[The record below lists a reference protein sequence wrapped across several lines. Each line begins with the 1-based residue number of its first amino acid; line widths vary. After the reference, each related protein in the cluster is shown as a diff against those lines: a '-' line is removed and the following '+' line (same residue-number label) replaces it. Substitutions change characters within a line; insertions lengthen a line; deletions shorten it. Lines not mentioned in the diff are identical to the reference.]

1 MDNFRII
8 YCNVAGNL
16 NNYTEWLLA
25 LSGTWKKKRKQ
36 TPTDDIINQTPSR
49 ENIGPP
55 PPAPIR
61 GAYEYCGLWQMFVE
75 CLLMPAILE
84 WINECINDCPINLI
98 SLNISPFFFKFILIL
113 FCNFMMTII
122 KYLNRRIN
130 GSKEISGYYTRT
142 KNLGNIVTYSYKILI
157 CSIKI

>member
-1 MDNFRII
+1 MQCSRKSQQLHWI
-8 YCNVAGNL
+8 
-16 NNYTEWLLA
+16 A
-25 LSGTWKKKRKQ
+25 LSIIRYVKKRKQ
-36 TPTDDIINQTPSR
+36 TPADDIINQTPSR
-49 ENIGPP
+49 ENIGPPP

-75 CLLMPAILE
+75 CLLMPAINDE

-122 KYLNRRIN
+122 KYLNRRLN

-142 KNLGNIVTYSYKILI
+142 KNFGNIVTYSYKILI